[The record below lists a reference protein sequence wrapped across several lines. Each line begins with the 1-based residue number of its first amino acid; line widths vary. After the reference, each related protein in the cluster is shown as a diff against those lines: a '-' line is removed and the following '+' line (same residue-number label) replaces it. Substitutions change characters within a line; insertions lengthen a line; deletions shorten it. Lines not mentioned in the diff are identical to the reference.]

1 MKKIT
6 LLFLLIFFVIS
17 CGKKTDPEY
26 QDKNNIMTINN

>member
-17 CGKKTDPEY
+17 CGKKTDLEY
-26 QDKNNIMTINN
+26 KAENNIMIVYN